1 MIKSYK
7 LRGILKAIAA
17 KSALFAAVGAV
28 ICIAYIALSAGY
40 GAGHAAI
47 SQQKL
52 TAQQAKQYQPSQLDV
67 IYERL
72 SDNKQDFLHLK
83 IDTTYHRIGKGNY
96 TREVLCNREFSL
108 REFDGSYNDCSD
120 AIAHCFVEGDA
131 ERKWQSGEATKAI
144 AGNNCYRAVTTFADK
159 SWEAWYTTS
168 LPHLAEGAKAKDLFE
183 GLILEARDAEG
194 EYELK
199 AKYITQYIG

>member
-1 MIKSYK
+1 M
-7 LRGILKAIAA
+7 LQRVLKAITA
-17 KSALFAAVGAV
+17 KSALIGVVGLV
-28 ICIAYIALSAGY
+28 VSIAIFVLSTGY
-40 GAGHAAI
+40 GVGHAAI
-47 SQQKL
+47 SHQKMV
-52 TAQQAKQYQPSQLDV
+52 AQQAKQYLPSQVDV

-83 IDTTYHRIGKGNY
+83 IDTTYHKIGKGNY

-120 AIAHCFVEGDA
+120 AVAHCFVEGDA
-131 ERKWQSGEATKAI
+131 TRKWQSGEATKSI

-159 SWEAWYTTS
+159 NWEAWYTTT

-183 GLILEARDAEG
+183 GLILEVRDAEG

>member
-1 MIKSYK
+1 MSKNDK
-7 LRGILKAIAA
+7 LRSKLKAMSA

-83 IDTTYHRIGKGNY
+83 IDTTYHKIGKGNY
-96 TREVLCNREFSL
+96 THEVLCSREFSL
-108 REFDGSYNDCSD
+108 REVDGSYNDCSD

-131 ERKWQSGEATKAI
+131 DRKWQSGEATKSI
-144 AGNNCYRAVTTFADK
+144 AGNNCYRVVTTFADK

-168 LPHLAEGAKAKDLFE
+168 LPHLAEDAKAKDHFE
-183 GLILEARDAEG
+183 GLILEVRDANG

>member
-1 MIKSYK
+1 MLLSK
-7 LRGILKAIAA
+7 LKAMAA
-17 KSALFAAVGAV
+17 KVALIGVVCAV
-28 ICIAYIALSAGY
+28 ISIAYIALSAGY
-40 GAGHAAI
+40 GVGHIAI
-47 SQQKL
+47 SQQEL
-52 TAQQAKQYQPSQLDV
+52 AALQAKQYQPSQVDV

-96 TREVLCNREFSL
+96 TREVLCNREYSF
-108 REFDGSYNDCSD
+108 REFDGSYNDCLN
-120 AIAHCFVEGDA
+120 AVAHCFVEGDA
-131 ERKWQSGEATKAI
+131 ERKWQSGDATKKI
-144 AGNNCYRAVTTFADK
+144 AGNNCYRAVTTFTDK

>member
-1 MIKSYK
+1 M
-7 LRGILKAIAA
+7 LQRVLKAITA
-17 KSALFAAVGAV
+17 KSALIGVVGLV
-28 ICIAYIALSAGY
+28 VGIAIFVLSTGY
-40 GAGHAAI
+40 GVGHAAI
-47 SQQKL
+47 SHQKMV
-52 TAQQAKQYQPSQLDV
+52 AQQVKQYLPSQVDV

-83 IDTTYHRIGKGNY
+83 IDTTYHKIGKGNY

-120 AIAHCFVEGDA
+120 AVAHCFVEGDA
-131 ERKWQSGEATKAI
+131 TRKWQSGEATKSI
-144 AGNNCYRAVTTFADK
+144 AGNNCYRVVTTFAGK
-159 SWEAWYTTS
+159 NWEAWYTTT

-183 GLILEARDAEG
+183 GLILEVRDAEG

>member
-1 MIKSYK
+1 MSKNDK
-7 LRGILKAIAA
+7 LRSILRAVAA
-17 KSALFAAVGAV
+17 KSALAGAIGAV
-28 ICIAYIALSAGY
+28 ICIGYIALSTGY
-40 GAGHAAI
+40 GVGHSAI
-47 SQQKL
+47 SQQEHI
-52 TAQQAKQYQPSQLDV
+52 AQQAKQYLPSQLDV

-83 IDTTYHRIGKGNY
+83 IDTTYHKIGKGSY
-96 TREVLCNREFSL
+96 TREVLCHREFSL

-120 AIAHCFVEGDA
+120 AAAHCFVKGDKA
-131 ERKWQSGEATKAI
+131 REWQSGKATKSI
-144 AGNNCYRAVTTFADK
+144 AGNNCYRVVTTFADK

-168 LPHLAEGAKAKDLFE
+168 LPHLAEGAKAKDHFE
-183 GLILEARDAEG
+183 GLILEVRDAKG

>member
-1 MIKSYK
+1 MGKNNK
-7 LRGILKAIAA
+7 TEVFWRKVVA
-17 KSALFAAVGAV
+17 KMALMAVVGVALYVASFA
-28 ICIAYIALSAGY
+28 LMAGY
-40 GAGHAAI
+40 GVGHASI
-47 SQQKL
+47 SQQEYI
-52 TAQQAKQYQPSQLDV
+52 AQQAKQYLPSQLDV

-83 IDTTYHRIGKGNY
+83 IDTTYHKIGKGSY
-96 TREVLCNREFSL
+96 TREVLCHREFLL

-120 AIAHCFVEGDA
+120 AVAHCFVEGDKA
-131 ERKWQSGEATKAI
+131 REWRSGEATKSI
-144 AGNNCYRAVTTFADK
+144 VGNNCYRVVTTFADK

-183 GLILEARDAEG
+183 GLILEVRDAEG